1 MALVKNPHRPSRD
14 DTGRREL
21 RDYNGLINELIA
33 ADPTVRRWAARDLG
47 VYAEAADDLLA
58 LIKVETD
65 RSVREVALSSLT
77 CIGTETAV
85 AGLVGCLR
93 SDAADLRNEASEAM
107 KSLPQAVAPIMRAL
121 LHDPDPDVRIL
132 AINIL
137 ESLCHPEVESWL
149 LAVIDTEPV
158 LNVCGTAVDL
168 LSEVGTA
175 AAREPLRR
183 LRERFADEPYI
194 QFATQLALK
203 RLESA

>member
-1 MALVKNPHRPSRD
+1 
-14 DTGRREL
+14 
-21 RDYNGLINELIA
+21 
-33 ADPTVRRWAARDLG
+33 
-47 VYAEAADDLLA
+47 
-58 LIKVETD
+58 
-65 RSVREVALSSLT
+65 
-77 CIGTETAV
+77 
-85 AGLVGCLR
+85 
-93 SDAADLRNEASEAM
+93 
-107 KSLPQAVAPIMRAL
+107 VAPIMRAL

-137 ESLCHPEVESWL
+137 ESLRHPEVESWL

-168 LSEVGTA
+168 LTEVGTA

-183 LRERFADEPYI
+183 LQERFAAEPYI